1 MQEGE
6 KAGKR
11 SRTGNRKFRG
21 IWNKRLRPHHRQTSC
36 RRPELALASD
46 VGKKKSLGF
55 KLYSGFSVLTCFFQN
70 QDLTLESSRRGHL
83 PPPFPQ
89 FYRKWSPGRKEISFK
104 ALCRLLAWPGQN
116 SACWCPCIPLGSMS
130 PSSWAF
136 QPECILGDNVKV
148 LCRWLFKSKASVV
161 VMEEGKGKKGI
172 CVDLWTEHTALNH
185 PPAGSSATRE
195 RNRSEGERACQVPC

>member
-83 PPPFPQ
+83 PPPSLNFTENEAQ
-89 FYRKWSPGRKEISFK
+89 EGKKFLSRLFAGYWHDQDRI
-104 ALCRLLAWPGQN
+104 LLADAPASLSGLCHPAHGHFSLN
-116 SACWCPCIPLGSMS
+116 A
-130 PSSWAF
+130 SW
-136 QPECILGDNVKV
+136 EI
-148 LCRWLFKSKASVV
+148 
-161 VMEEGKGKKGI
+161 M
-172 CVDLWTEHTALNH
+172 
-185 PPAGSSATRE
+185 
-195 RNRSEGERACQVPC
+195 

>member
-83 PPPFPQ
+83 PPPLPSILQ
-89 FYRKWSPGRKEISFK
+89 KMKPRKERNFFQGSLQVIGMTRTEFCLLMPLHPSRVYVTQLMGIS
-104 ALCRLLAWPGQN
+104 A
-116 SACWCPCIPLGSMS
+116 
-130 PSSWAF
+130 
-136 QPECILGDNVKV
+136 
-148 LCRWLFKSKASVV
+148 
-161 VMEEGKGKKGI
+161 
-172 CVDLWTEHTALNH
+172 
-185 PPAGSSATRE
+185 
-195 RNRSEGERACQVPC
+195 